1 MADYPKLTS
10 KVDPKTTQIAKEQV
24 ITPLHKPVQVQ
35 LNVPDDVK
43 KYIDIKMDMLAKNIV
58 GFVDGPHAQK
68 MMAWI
73 TQVFA
78 PAFASELIK
87 QLKEDGTLQTEA
99 RPDGPVLGL
108 QEQTPQA

>member
-10 KVDPKTTQIAKEQV
+10 KVDSKTKQIAGEQ
-24 ITPLHKPVQVQ
+24 IIRPLHQPVQVQ

-43 KYIDIKMDMLAKNIV
+43 KYIDIKMDILAKNIV

-99 RPDGPVLGL
+99 RPDGLVLGL

>member
-10 KVDPKTTQIAKEQV
+10 KVDPKTKQMADEQI
-24 ITPLHKPVQVQ
+24 IIPLHKPVQTP
-35 LNVPDDVK
+35 LNVPNDIK
-43 KYIDIKMDMLAKNIV
+43 KYIDIKMDVMAKSIV

-78 PAFASELIK
+78 PAFATELIK
-87 QLKEDGTLQTEA
+87 QLREDGTLQTEA
-99 RPDGPVLGL
+99 CPDGPVSGL
-108 QEQTPQA
+108 QEQMSQA